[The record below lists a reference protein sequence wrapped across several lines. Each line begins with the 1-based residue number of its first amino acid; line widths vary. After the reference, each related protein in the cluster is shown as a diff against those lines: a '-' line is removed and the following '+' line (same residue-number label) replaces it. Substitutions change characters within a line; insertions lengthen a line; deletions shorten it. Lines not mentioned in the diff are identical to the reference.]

1 MVSPM
6 KLWIIADTHFY
17 HENIKLYQGRP
28 DDFNEQIIRNWNKLV
43 AYDDVVIHLGDVIFG
58 LDKDKRLP
66 SLMASL
72 PGKKILCRGN
82 HDPKP
87 AEWYMERGFDF
98 ACDYFVYQDIAFSH
112 APLTPLPPQTLVS
125 DGRSVAWNVHGH
137 FHKGGDVHEADREK
151 RPSATT
157 VFADRYYN
165 SAYYNEHRDKYVL
178 VQIEDGLAPIPLE
191 DVLTLEK
198 ADPS

>member
-1 MVSPM
+1 M
-6 KLWIIADTHFY
+6 KLWIIAGTHFY
-17 HENIKLYQGRP
+17 HENIKRYQGRP

-58 LDKDKRLP
+58 LDKETRLP

-87 AEWYMERGFDF
+87 AEWYMEHGFDF
-98 ACDYFVYQDIAFSH
+98 ACDYYVYKDVAFSH

-125 DGRSVAWNVHGH
+125 DGHPVNWNVHGH
-137 FHKGGDVHEADREK
+137 FHKGSTDPQKQTTRAVHE
-151 RPSATT
+151 
-157 VFADRYYN
+157 DRYYD
-165 SAYYNEHRDKYVL
+165 SAYYKKHRERYIL
-178 VQIEDGLAPIPLE
+178 VQIEDGLRPMLLE
-191 DVLTLEK
+191 SVLQQ
-198 ADPS
+198 